1 MPLYRYVQCDVFTS
15 RPLAGNGL
23 CVFTDARGLDD
34 DTMQRLARETNQ
46 SETTFVTPADRAT
59 GHAEIRI
66 FTPGRELP
74 FAGHP
79 VIGTAAVLGHALPFD
94 RLTLVTRSGPVDVE
108 LAREGEGLGRV
119 TMQQPEPAF
128 SDHRDADAM
137 CSALGVSP
145 RPVVVGNNGIAAAL
159 IELESVAELER
170 LQPDQAALLAA
181 GGADTVAVF
190 ADGDPVRVRVF
201 APSAGVPE
209 DPGTGSAAGVLAAHL
224 GRAIDILQGV
234 EIGRPSEISAVAGDG
249 TPPRVGGVVTAVARG
264 HYVL

>member
-1 MPLYRYVQCDVFTS
+1 MPPYRFVQCDVFTS
-15 RPLAGNGL
+15 RPLTGNGL

-34 DTMQRLARETNQ
+34 DTMQRVARETNQ
-46 SETTFVTPADRAT
+46 SETAFVTPADRAT
-59 GHAEIRI
+59 GHAEVRI

-79 VIGTAAVLGHALPFD
+79 VIGTAAVLGQALPFGQ
-94 RLTLVTRSGPVDVE
+94 LTLVTRVGPVDVE
-108 LAREGEGLGRV
+108 LVREGEGLGRA
-119 TMQQPEPAF
+119 TMQQPEPVF
-128 SDHRDADAM
+128 SDHADADAV
-137 CSALGVSP
+137 CRALGVSP

-159 IELESVAELER
+159 IELETVAELES
-170 LQPDQAALLAA
+170 LQPDQVALLAA

-224 GRAIDILQGV
+224 GRSVDILQGV
-234 EIGRPSEISAVAGDG
+234 EIGRPCEIQTIAGDG
-249 TPPRVGGVVTAVARG
+249 RPPRVGGVVTAVARG
-264 HYVL
+264 QYVL